1 MNYYPDQLRSIAKLI
16 EALNV
21 LDREAEGSVTLV
33 NRIAVVDSESDETL
47 GYLVDEIG
55 GAWSFLPVENGNGC
69 DPEDDNA
76 DEDADEDADDVEDD
90 AADDEAD
97 EEDEDEDGTE
107 DDDDDDDPTGL
118 TGSAL

>member
-1 MNYYPDQLRSIAKLI
+1 MNYYPDQLRSVAKLI

-55 GAWSFLPVENGNGC
+55 GSWSFLPVENGNGC
-69 DPEDDNA
+69 DAEDEDS
-76 DEDADEDADDVEDD
+76 DEDADEPDDDVEDD

-97 EEDEDEDGTE
+97 EEDEDGTE
-107 DDDDDDDPTGL
+107 DDDDDDTTGL

>member
-69 DPEDDNA
+69 DPEDDA
-76 DEDADEDADDVEDD
+76 ADEDADDVEDD

-107 DDDDDDDPTGL
+107 DDDDDDPTGL